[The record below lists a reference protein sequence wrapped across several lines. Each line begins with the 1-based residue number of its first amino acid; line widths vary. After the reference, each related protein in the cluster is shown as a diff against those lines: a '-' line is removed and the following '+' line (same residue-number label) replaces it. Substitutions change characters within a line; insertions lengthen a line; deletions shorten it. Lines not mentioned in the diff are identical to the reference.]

1 MNDLGRI
8 YTRTGDAGKTA
19 LRGGKRVSKSDPRVE
34 AYGTVDEVVSALGV
48 AAAAMARGGGPGP
61 AADPPPGEGTGS
73 PGWDEL
79 IAIVTGLQRDLF
91 MVGARLAAPGGSG
104 AGTPQT
110 ASDRQTSLAPATA
123 SLESTIDRLA
133 AGLPPFRRFIL
144 PGGGPA
150 GAALHLAR
158 TICRRAERRAVALSE
173 EEQVDPDLLAYL
185 NRLSDL
191 LFVLARVANSLEGT
205 TETEWNWV

>member
-1 MNDLGRI
+1 MKGLGRI

-34 AYGTVDEVVSALGV
+34 AYGTVDETASALGV
-48 AAAAMARGGGPGP
+48 AAAAMARG
-61 AADPPPGEGTGS
+61 TGN

-91 MVGARLAAPGGSG
+91 MVGARLAAPDGSG
-104 AGTPQT
+104 GEV
-110 ASDRQTSLAPATA
+110 PAA
-123 SLESTIDRLA
+123 ADLESVIDRFS

-158 TICRRAERRAVALSE
+158 TICRRAERRVVALSE
-173 EEQVDPDLLAYL
+173 AEQVDPDLLAYL

-205 TETEWNWV
+205 AETEWSRV